1 VADALAD
8 YHALGVDTFLI
19 RGFDPLEDAVQ
30 YGAELL
36 PATRAAIAA
45 RGAIA
50 VAAE

>member
-1 VADALAD
+1 
-8 YHALGVDTFLI
+8 
-19 RGFDPLEDAVQ
+19 VQ

-36 PATRAAIAA
+36 PATRAAIAS